1 MRRKERR
8 KESLIQ
14 IQAAGPFV
22 VEAIIAPLSSDR
34 EMEKRERKRDSESE
48 SDPLPFPLG

>member
-1 MRRKERR
+1 MRSEGVRRDRQRRRRKERR

-14 IQAAGPFV
+14 TQAAGPFV

-34 EMEKRERKRDSESE
+34 DGEERKEERQ
-48 SDPLPFPLG
+48 